1 MVVSSRIQDEPCF
14 VVHRYDWSE
23 SSLILE
29 VWSRHQGRVALV
41 AKGAKKPNS
50 QWRPVLLPLQP
61 LRLDWWG
68 DSEIRNLK
76 AARWAGGAV
85 MPSGGGLLAG
95 MYLNELLLRTMARE
109 DPYPE
114 LFDVYTLAVRGLQNE
129 DTRLPSV
136 RAWELHLLR
145 STGVLPNLSV
155 HGTTHKALDDDKA
168 YQLQPNAG
176 LQATATDGVPG
187 RVWRNIESALT
198 NPAQWGGLVDCC
210 QMEEFRLRSQLR
222 TLLHYHSG
230 LSAFR
235 TRQLWLDV
243 AEVGQRA
250 QAKVSQ

>member
-1 MVVSSRIQDEPCF
+1 VVANRIQDEPGF

-29 VWSRHQGRVALV
+29 IWSRHQGRVALV

-68 DSEIRNLK
+68 DGEIRNLK

-85 MPSGGGLLAG
+85 MPAGDGLLAG

-114 LFDVYTLAVRGLQNE
+114 LFDVYTLAVQGLQHE
-129 DTRLPSV
+129 ASRLSCL
-136 RAWELHLLR
+136 RAWELHLLK
-145 STGVLPNLSV
+145 SMGVLPNLSV
-155 HGTTHKALDDDKA
+155 HGTTHKLLDSDRA

-176 LQATATDGVPG
+176 LQLTAADGIPG
-187 RVWRNIESALT
+187 RSWRMIEDALQ
-198 NPAQWGGLVDCC
+198 NAVNWERLVQCC
-210 QMEEFRLRSQLR
+210 QTEEFRLRGQLR

-230 LSAFR
+230 LTAFR
-235 TRQLWLDV
+235 TRKLWLDV

-250 QAKVSQ
+250 QAKVTH